1 MNDTYEEME
10 DEVSIPW
17 NKIRKEIYTPEEL
30 IASELQAELIIR
42 LVKARNEKN
51 LTQKQLEALTGI
63 KQPAITR
70 IENGRT
76 DIKVSTMLKLLT
88 PLGLTLKIEPID
100 QQ

>member
-42 LVKARNEKN
+42 LVKARNTETQIFKN
-51 LTQKQLEALTGI
+51 PPCL
-63 KQPAITR
+63 
-70 IENGRT
+70 
-76 DIKVSTMLKLLT
+76 
-88 PLGLTLKIEPID
+88 
-100 QQ
+100 